1 MSEVNKAIVHRSFE
15 EVWNQGKLVVADEI
29 YDASFVAHG
38 LGVELP
44 PGPEGFKQFVS
55 VYRSAFPDLH
65 FTIEDQFA
73 EGDRVVARWTARG
86 THKGEL
92 MGIPATGK
100 PVVVTGIDIYHIRSG
115 KAVESWINWDA
126 LGMMQQL
133 GVIPPMGQG
142 GE

>member
-1 MSEVNKAIVHRSFE
+1 MSEIYKALYRRMFE
-15 EVWNQGKLVVADEI
+15 EVWAGELDVADEI
-29 YDASFVAHG
+29 LDPTYVAYG

-44 PGPEGFKQFVS
+44 PGPEGFKMFVAA
-55 VYRSAFPDLH
+55 YRSAFPDIVM
-65 FTIEDQFA
+65 TIKDQIA
-73 EGDRVVARWTARG
+73 EGDKVVTRWTATG

-100 PVVVTGIDIYHIRSG
+100 EIVVHGVNISRFVGD
-115 KAVESWINWDA
+115 KLLEAWNSWDG

-133 GVIPPMGQG
+133 GVIPPMGEG